1 MFRDFSSSVFGSVAD
16 PPISAETLCLFVA
29 YLHKLKRA
37 PKTIS
42 TYISAI
48 GYVHKMLNF
57 PDPSNSFM
65 VSRLIAGSY
74 RARPSFDIRLPI
86 TLSIL
91 DKLIDA
97 LEHTAS
103 NWFDIILFKAMYLF
117 AFYTF
122 ARIGEITANGAT
134 TDHVVQFED
143 ISLQNTGHHL
153 AVTVTFRRYKH
164 NLTGAPHSITFSRG
178 YSTHDPVMALQE
190 YIKLRGTS
198 NGPLFCFVSGEPV
211 KRHTFDTLLHKTLQ
225 FCRLDSTRYKGHSF
239 RIGAA
244 SFRSEQGDSDSQI
257 RALGRWKGNAFLK
270 YIRTYNS

>member
-16 PPISAETLCLFVA
+16 PPISAETVCLFVA
-29 YLHKLKRA
+29 YLHKLERA

-57 PDPSNSFM
+57 PDPSNSFL
-65 VSRLIAGSY
+65 VSKLIAGSY

-97 LEHTAS
+97 LEYTAS

-122 ARIGEITANGAT
+122 ARIGEITAHGAT
-134 TDHVVQFED
+134 TV
-143 ISLQNTGHHL
+143 
-153 AVTVTFRRYKH
+153 
-164 NLTGAPHSITFSRG
+164 
-178 YSTHDPVMALQE
+178 
-190 YIKLRGTS
+190 
-198 NGPLFCFVSGEPV
+198 
-211 KRHTFDTLLHKTLQ
+211 
-225 FCRLDSTRYKGHSF
+225 
-239 RIGAA
+239 
-244 SFRSEQGDSDSQI
+244 
-257 RALGRWKGNAFLK
+257 
-270 YIRTYNS
+270 